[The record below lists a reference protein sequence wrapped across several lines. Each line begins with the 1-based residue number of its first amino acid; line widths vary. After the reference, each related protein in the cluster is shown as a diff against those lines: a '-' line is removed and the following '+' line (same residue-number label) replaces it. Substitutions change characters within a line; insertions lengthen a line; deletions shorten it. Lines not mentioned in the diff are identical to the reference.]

1 MTPTFPIGRLF
12 VVGIPDPQLDPAS
25 AALLRDH
32 QVGGIILFSHN
43 LVSPSQIRDLTR
55 EIRTAAG
62 RPVLIAVDQEGG
74 PVSRLPSPPFPHYP
88 ALADLGQRGVEEEVE
103 AVAEEM
109 ATALAGLGI
118 NTNLAPVLDV
128 VSDPATAFIGERS
141 FGPDP
146 GLVGRLGRAFVR
158 GSERAGVLA
167 CVKHFPGHGA
177 TASDSH
183 HTLPTI
189 EAPEA
194 TLLARDVAPFRGLI
208 ERGGTL
214 VMPAHVRYTAVD
226 PLLPATLS
234 ERLLRGWLRNT
245 LRHDAVVISDDMEM
259 RAITDHFQPTDV
271 VRRYWA
277 AGGDLVLVGHDQG
290 YAATLMTA
298 AQAAI
303 AHDELDPAL
312 LEESLQRVDA
322 LYRSA
327 FT

>member
-1 MTPTFPIGRLF
+1 MTPAFPIGRLF
-12 VVGIPDPQLDPAS
+12 VVGIPGTRLDATS
-25 AALLRDH
+25 AALLRDR
-32 QVGGIILFSHN
+32 QVGGIILFAHN
-43 LVSPSQIRDLTR
+43 LVAPSQIRDLTR
-55 EIRTAAG
+55 EIRAAAG
-62 RPVLIAVDQEGG
+62 RPVLIAADQEGG
-74 PVSRLPSPPFPHYP
+74 PVSRLPSPAFPDYP
-88 ALADLGQRGVEEEVE
+88 AHGDLGGRGVEEEVE

-128 VSDPATAFIGERS
+128 VADPVTAFIGKRS
-141 FGPDP
+141 FGADP
-146 GLVGRLGRAFVR
+146 ALVGRLGRAFVR
-158 GSERAGVLA
+158 GCERAGVLA

-177 TASDSH
+177 TGGDSH

-189 EAPEA
+189 EATEA
-194 TLLARDVAPFRGLI
+194 TLMARDVAPFRALI

-234 ERLLRGWLRNT
+234 ERLLRGWLRHA
-245 LRHDAVVISDDMEM
+245 LRYDGVVISDDMEM
-259 RAITDHFQPTDV
+259 RAITDHFQPSDI

-277 AGGDLVLVGHDQG
+277 AGGDLLLIGHDQG
-290 YAATLMTA
+290 YAETLMTA
-298 AQAAI
+298 AESAI

-327 FT
+327 FN